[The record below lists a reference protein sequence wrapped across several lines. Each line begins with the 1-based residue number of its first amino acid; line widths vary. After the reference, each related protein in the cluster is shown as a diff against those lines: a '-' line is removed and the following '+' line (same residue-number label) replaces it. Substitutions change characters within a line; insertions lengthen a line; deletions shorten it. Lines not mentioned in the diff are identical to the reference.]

1 MAISEKNIKNI
12 LIYAAPNFVG
22 YLISVFTM
30 PIMTRL
36 LIPSDYG
43 IIAMAGI
50 FPAIALGVLT
60 FGLSSATQRY
70 YFEYYKDKKKLDAL
84 VISAQICLFVMF
96 AFSIVPIYLFKDFIA
111 ERIIGS
117 PVYGTAQ
124 FVCYLATFLA
134 YMNNFYL
141 LLYQNMQRAKEY
153 AMYILMQMLIT
164 SFAGLIYIWF
174 FKMSYMGPLYGSL
187 TASVLVFLTLLF
199 RFNREY
205 VFRYDFG
212 LLWES
217 IKYGLQL
224 VPQSFTGLISRFFD
238 KYMLS
243 SLLSLSAVGI
253 YNIGQNIGQLLFTL
267 MVAVWNSF
275 QPVFFKEV
283 FDNGPGAA
291 RSVGRMVT
299 VFSYLTLAP
308 IVLAVLFAKEI
319 IFIMAPPSYSHA
331 VPVIII
337 IACAYATNVF
347 GCFVG
352 LQYVYTKKT
361 FLLFPLSIFGTI
373 ANVGFN
379 LILIPKYG
387 LAGGA
392 ASTFLSFLFINGVTT
407 YVGQRLYKFE
417 YEWLL
422 LLLMY
427 FNVFVPAGLLLYL
440 PKINCPLQ
448 VIYLIKLVFLALF
461 VFIGHRSNILTRSKF
476 DMLMN
481 MFLKKR
487 NPKLA
492 IKMPNRCNSCGP
504 DNFELE

>member
-12 LIYAAPNFVG
+12 LIYAAPNLVG

-84 VISAQICLFVMF
+84 MISSQLCLFFMF
-96 AFSIVPIYLFKDFIA
+96 ALSIVPIYLFKDFIA
-111 ERIIGS
+111 GRIIGS
-117 PVYGTAQ
+117 PVYGNAQ

-134 YMNNFYL
+134 YMNNLYL
-141 LLYQNMQRAKEY
+141 LIYQNMQRAKEY

-174 FKMSYMGPLYGSL
+174 FKMAYMGPLYGSL
-187 TASVLVFLTLLF
+187 TASVLVFLVLLF

-275 QPVFFKEV
+275 QPVFFKEI

-291 RSVGRMVT
+291 RSIGRMVT

-308 IVLAVLFAKEI
+308 IVLVVLYAKEI
-319 IFIMAPPSYSHA
+319 IFIMAPPSYYHA

-361 FLLFPLSIFGTI
+361 YLLFPLSIFGTI

-379 LILIPKYG
+379 LILIPRYG

-392 ASTFLSFLFINGVTT
+392 ASTFFSYLVINGIVSII
-407 YVGQRLYKFE
+407 GQRLYKFE
-417 YEWLL
+417 YEWRALS
-422 LLLMY
+422 LM
-427 FNVFVPAGLLLYL
+427 FLNVFVPAGLLLYL
-440 PKINCPLQ
+440 PKVNCPLL
-448 VIYLIKLVFLALF
+448 VLYLIKLAFLGSF
-461 VFIGHRSNILTRSKF
+461 VYIGYQSNLLTRGKYE
-476 DMLMN
+476 MILK
-481 MFLKKR
+481 MFLKRRK
-487 NPKLA
+487 PKLVEA
-492 IKMPNRCNSCGP
+492 TEI
-504 DNFELE
+504 L